1 MLYNFSS
8 GGFAELKGFQKKK
21 TEQRV
26 KKTNTIR
33 LKIKK
38 LENIIMKLY
47 YQEMVTFQLRE
58 TKELWCSYT
67 NQRWNPLMRL
77 KVD

>member
-1 MLYNFSS
+1 MFSCLFCWAGLGVVKDGAMTKEDAYNM
-8 GGFAELKGFQKKK
+8 AE
-21 TEQRV
+21 
-26 KKTNTIR
+26 N
-33 LKIKK
+33 KK

-58 TKELWCSYT
+58 TKELWFSYT

-77 KVD
+77 KVG